1 MSQTDNET
9 VKTTFDLNIV
19 IIRSR
24 SHLVTT
30 CSRQTV
36 SPGLLRCQY
45 YPLLGS
51 SGANIILSWL
61 LRSINPDKNDAIIRL
76 KEE

>member
-1 MSQTDNET
+1 MSQTDIET

-30 CSRQTV
+30 CSRQT
-36 SPGLLRCQY
+36 SPGPLRCQY
-45 YPLLGS
+45 YRLLAPVIHKS
-51 SGANIILSWL
+51 
-61 LRSINPDKNDAIIRL
+61 R
-76 KEE
+76 